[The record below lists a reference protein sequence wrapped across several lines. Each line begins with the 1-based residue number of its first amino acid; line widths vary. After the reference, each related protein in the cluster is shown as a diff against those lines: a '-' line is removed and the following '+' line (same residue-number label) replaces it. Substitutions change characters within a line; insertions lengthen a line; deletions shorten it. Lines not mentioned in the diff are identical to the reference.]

1 MTAKHNDTTIRKN
14 LRYWKYIKRILLSIF
29 IFFLLLIGSAVVIV
43 YFYQDSI
50 KKFIVDQ
57 INKQLTT
64 EIQVKEVEI
73 SVFQKFPNISLTF
86 TDVSAKDAIKS
97 PNKGNLLKADYIYL
111 QFSIW
116 DLYSK
121 NYRIRKIEVKN
132 AFINLIVFKDGS
144 DNYHFWK
151 VDTTSNESFSFDLQ
165 KLLFNNVAIRY
176 KDFSANQDYSCIAKD
191 IAIKG
196 KFGSDQY
203 TMYANGDLFVNYVNV
218 SGINYFPLKSS
229 TINLVLNVNQNT
241 GTCTF
246 TEGSINIGPPAG
258 GLKFDVA
265 GNVVY
270 GEKQESIDLT
280 VKGAELKLQS
290 FINEIPVEY
299 KKYFDDYKGK
309 GEFYFQAGIK
319 GSIAGNNIPVIKVDF
334 GIKDG
339 QFIQKKSD
347 ISLENVS
354 FTGEFTNGNEKTI
367 NSSILKIKDFR
378 SKLKSGTFK
387 GDLIIKNF
395 AQPEL
400 DLVMDMKMDIKD
412 LQEFLKVDTI
422 SSVTGNMEMKVS
434 FKGKV
439 NSSGSFTTKDFIN
452 SKTSGT
458 LKIINVDFAFKNDT
472 KKCTGINGE
481 FQFSNNDLIVDK
493 LSGKVLSSDFSLKGY
508 FRNLL
513 SYLFLKD
520 QKLLIDAD
528 LTSVNIDLDE
538 LLENKTT
545 STPVGMDSHDTTY
558 KLSFSD
564 KLDLKLNINIG
575 KLDFKKFN
583 ATGISGKVRMKNKQ
597 LLINPLTFS
606 SMDGETEGLV
616 MIDGSQKE
624 KLLIS
629 CDAKIKNVNI
639 TKLFYEFGNFGQN
652 SMKDENLK
660 GIVTSDV
667 QFASIWSNDLK
678 PDQDKIYAKADIKI
692 EEGEL
697 LNYAPMK
704 GLSKFLKI
712 NDLSDVKF
720 TTLHNQIE
728 IKNKTIYFPAMEIK
742 SSAIDIIASGEHTF
756 NNVINYKIKI
766 RLSDLLAKKAKKAKP
781 ENEEFGVVED
791 DGLGKTSLFILVTGT
806 VDNPVYKYDAK
817 GVKEKIVVS
826 FIKEKQTL
834 KTILN
839 EEFGWFKKDS
849 TIVNKTKEQ
858 KNIIKPKNKEK
869 EGLKKQEEGKFII
882 EWDEENKK
890 EK

>member
-1 MTAKHNDTTIRKN
+1 MDKANTSTIIKKKG

-29 IFFLLLIGSAVVIV
+29 IFFLVLIGSAVVIV

-50 KKFIVDQ
+50 KKLIVDQ

-73 SVFQKFPNISLTF
+73 SVFRKFPDVSLTF
-86 TDVSAKDAIKS
+86 TDVTAKDAIKFA
-97 PNKGNLLKADYIYL
+97 NKGNLLKADDIYL

-116 DLYSK
+116 DLYKK

-132 AFINLIVFKDGS
+132 AFINLVVFKDGS

-151 VDTTSNESFSFDLQ
+151 IDTTSNESFSFDLQ
-165 KLLFNNVAIRY
+165 KLVFNNVAIRY

-191 IAIKG
+191 MVIKG
-196 KFGSDQY
+196 KFKNDQY

-241 GTCTF
+241 GTYTF
-246 TEGSINIGPPAG
+246 TEGSINIGN
-258 GLKFDVA
+258 LKFDVA

-270 GEKQESIDLT
+270 DEKQESLDIT
-280 VKGAELKLQS
+280 VKGMELKLQS

-309 GEFYFQAGIK
+309 GEFYFQAVIK

-334 GIKDG
+334 GIKNG

-354 FTGEFTNGNEKTI
+354 FAGEFTNGNGKTI
-367 NSSILKIKDFR
+367 NSSVLKIKNFR
-378 SKLKSGTFK
+378 SKLKSGTFE

-395 AQPEL
+395 VQPEW

-508 FRNLL
+508 LRNLL
-513 SYLFLKD
+513 SYLFLED

-545 STPVGMDSHDTTY
+545 SHDTAY

-667 QFASIWSNDLK
+667 QFAGVWSNDLK

-712 NDLSDVKF
+712 SDLSDVKF

-728 IKNKTIYFPAMEIK
+728 IKNRTIHIPAMEIK
-742 SSAIDIIASGEHTF
+742 SSAIDIVASGEHTF
-756 NNVINYKIKI
+756 DNEINY
-766 RLSDLLAKKAKKAKP
+766 RLRILLSELLAQKAKKAKK

-791 DGLGKTSLFILVTGT
+791 DGLGKTTLYILVTGT
-806 VDNPVYKYDAK
+806 VDNPIYKYDAK
-817 GVKEKIVVS
+817 GIKAKIAVN

-849 TIVNKTKEQ
+849 TVVNKTNEQ
-858 KNIIKPKNKEK
+858 KNKVKPKNKEK
-869 EGLKKQEEGKFII
+869 EDLKKQEEGKFII
-882 EWDEENKK
+882 EWDDEIEIKK
-890 EK
+890 DIN